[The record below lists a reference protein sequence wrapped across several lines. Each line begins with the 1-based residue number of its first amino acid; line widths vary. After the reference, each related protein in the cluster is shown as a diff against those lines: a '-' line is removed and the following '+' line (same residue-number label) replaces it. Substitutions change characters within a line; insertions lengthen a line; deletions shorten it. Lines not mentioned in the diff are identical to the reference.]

1 MALEST
7 EQLPLTPSQQERLER
22 LRMPPATVP
31 ATIRLADQIDEA
43 CDVVDRD
50 LVRVA
55 MARHDEAAAWAVL
68 CDRGWPDDVRLDGI
82 DLTEGFGWL
91 AAWSEFTSLPLEVT
105 TPQDRKKLAWILE
118 RLALCE
124 APLKQTLPVGL
135 WQVVGV
141 LDAMGRATLSCAL
154 HALVACVEARTLHA
168 TAVARREELFERFAL
183 LRHQARSLGV
193 RAPIAPQDVRA
204 WRATAVVIRGMQP

>member
-50 LVRVA
+50 LVRAA
-55 MARHDEAAAWAVL
+55 MARHDEESAWAVL
-68 CDRGWPDDVRLDGI
+68 CDRGWPDDVSLDGI
-82 DLTEGFGWL
+82 DLTDGYGWL

-105 TPQDRKKLAWILE
+105 SPQDRKKLAWILE
-118 RLALCE
+118 RLAVCE
-124 APLKQTLPVGL
+124 APMKQTLPVGL
-135 WQVVGV
+135 WRVVGV
-141 LDAMGRATLSCAL
+141 LDGMGRATLSCAL

-168 TAVARREELFERFAL
+168 TAVARRDELFERFAL
-183 LRHQARSLGV
+183 FRHQARALGV
-193 RAPIAPQDVRA
+193 RTPLAPQDVRA
-204 WRATAVVIRGMQP
+204 WRATALVIRGTQA